1 LTLLRQYNQAG
12 YFSLPFTLLAGFFII
27 VGVLGVFISLVLNV
41 ISRLLR
47 EREDAG

>member
-1 LTLLRQYNQAG
+1 MMQRSFGKAFLLKKR
-12 YFSLPFTLLAGFFII
+12 F

-47 EREDAG
+47 EREG

>member
-1 LTLLRQYNQAG
+1 MMQRSFDKAFLCEKR
-12 YFSLPFTLLAGFFII
+12 F

-47 EREDAG
+47 EREERE